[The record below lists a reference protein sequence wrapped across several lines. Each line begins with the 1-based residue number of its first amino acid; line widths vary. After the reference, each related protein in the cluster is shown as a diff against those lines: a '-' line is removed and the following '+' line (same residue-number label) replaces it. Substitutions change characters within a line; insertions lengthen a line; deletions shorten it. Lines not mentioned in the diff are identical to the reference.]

1 MRAAH
6 RQREH
11 LGNRRLGRLKAVLL
25 QARVHV
31 VNVEMPVDAC
41 HDRGRLDRPSA
52 CVPRLSILGDGHP
65 FSQEAYPSTNLLTL
79 DRDSLI
85 LRAR

>member
-1 MRAAH
+1 MRAAP

-11 LGNRRLGRLKAVLL
+11 LGNRRLGRLEAELL
-25 QARVHV
+25 QARALSVL
-31 VNVEMPVDAC
+31 VDAC

-52 CVPRLSILGDGHP
+52 CVPRLSSLGDGHP

-79 DRDSLI
+79 DRDSLL